1 MVAVIETL
9 DSDWL
14 TSGPE
19 VSKFEQAIA
28 GVAGVPHAVA
38 VSSGTAALHAALAAI
53 GVGPGDE
60 VIVPAL
66 TFAATANAVL
76 YCGGTPVF
84 ADVEPDTLLLDP
96 YAVNDRITSFTKAVI
111 AVDYAGQP
119 CDYDRLRAITR
130 WKSIA
135 LVADACHAIGGSY
148 RGSPVG
154 ALADLTCFSFHPVKH
169 VAAGEGGAVVTQSGG
184 LADRIRRFRNHG
196 RDGLEM
202 TALGYNYRL
211 SDIHSALGRSQL
223 QKLPASI
230 ARRREIV
237 QWYNDAFCQLLLVQP
252 LTIRGDRCSAH
263 HLYVLNFDLPVPR
276 QQILNA
282 LRCEGIGGQVHYRPV
297 HLQPYYRKTF
307 GTKEGLC
314 PLAEA
319 AAERIISLPLFP
331 SMSDGDVQNVIDAV
345 RKVCEAFA

>member
-1 MVAVIETL
+1 LSLEFGGLTPKVGGVSSSKYRVRRATL
-9 DSDWL
+9 DDIGQLTAIWESMQYPTQELARRVTEFQVAECADGKILGAVGVQMAERQGLLHSEAFSDFALAEHLRPLLWDRVQTVATNHGL
-14 TSGPE
+14 LRVWTQ
-19 VSKFEQAIA
+19 EQA
-28 GVAGVPHAVA
+28 PFWNH
-38 VSSGTAALHAALAAI
+38 
-53 GVGPGDE
+53 
-60 VIVPAL
+60 
-66 TFAATANAVL
+66 
-76 YCGGTPVF
+76 CG
-84 ADVEPDTLLLDP
+84 LL
-96 YAVNDRITSFTKAVI
+96 K
-111 AVDYAGQP
+111 
-119 CDYDRLRAITR
+119 
-130 WKSIA
+130 
-135 LVADACHAIGGSY
+135 ADADA
-148 RGSPVG
+148 
-154 ALADLTCFSFHPVKH
+154 
-169 VAAGEGGAVVTQSGG
+169 
-184 LADRIRRFRNHG
+184 
-196 RDGLEM
+196 
-202 TALGYNYRL
+202 
-211 SDIHSALGRSQL
+211 L